1 MIRTIRNGMIAALL
15 IAGIFGLSGCSR
27 NSSAEEQELPLV
39 YEDSL
44 KLQYAENFSIDYYAD
59 GYSMITTK
67 RDGSRFLI
75 VPEQAEAPEGL
86 EEDIVILKQPIQD
99 IYLEASRVRGLL
111 FHADVLGGL

>member
-44 KLQYAENFSIDYYAD
+44 KL
-59 GYSMITTK
+59 
-67 RDGSRFLI
+67 
-75 VPEQAEAPEGL
+75 
-86 EEDIVILKQPIQD
+86 
-99 IYLEASRVRGLL
+99 
-111 FHADVLGGL
+111 H